1 MSWLEATYRNPL
13 KRVVGLDKAWLA
25 VGAILLAIAL
35 LAGERLG
42 GFLLF
47 TGEQLLATAPF
58 ILFAVLLVAYL
69 KASGAEATIARAFE
83 GRETRMIVFAA
94 LLGGLAPFCSCEV
107 IPFVAGLLAMGTPLS
122 AVMAFWLSSP
132 LIDPP
137 ALLITAGA
145 LGWPSPPARSAG
157 PSRWLRPWP
166 RSPWGCSAA
175 SPSRPRPGP
184 AGFLIRCARASPAAA
199 AAAVLRPSTDA
210 RSGGSGAR
218 RRAARPSAT
227 RPGSTR
233 ISC

>member
-94 LLGGLAPFCSCEV
+94 LLGGRGDPLRRRPAGHGHAAVGGDGVLAV
-107 IPFVAGLLAMGTPLS
+107 LAADRP
-122 AVMAFWLSSP
+122 
-132 LIDPP
+132 
-137 ALLITAGA
+137 AGA
-145 LGWPSPPARSAG
+145 A
-157 PSRWLRPWP
+157 
-166 RSPWGCSAA
+166 
-175 SPSRPRPGP
+175 
-184 AGFLIRCARASPAAA
+184 
-199 AAAVLRPSTDA
+199 DH
-210 RSGGSGAR
+210 R
-218 RRAARPSAT
+218 RRVGLALRAGQD
-227 RPGSTR
+227 PGR
-233 ISC
+233 GRHGAVRRLRHPGRDQGRLVF